1 METTLK
7 TYFSILEGVYE
18 IKFFD
23 WTLRFRVI
31 EVLKQNMTK
40 IDQNLS

>member
-1 METTLK
+1 METLT

-18 IKFFD
+18 VNFFD
-23 WTLRFRVI
+23 WTLRYRVI